1 MSLGETLNKA
11 ASTTAAAGQ
20 WVSQHMPGQ
29 GRRTQTIHHW
39 PNLMARLISK
49 HSLWLTACNGTGCSP
64 TVPQINGLT
73 WQMCE
78 ICGPSSDSVGE
89 YNSFSFIDRGKES
102 LERMREGGY
111 VWSPHLAKVLI
122 IYSSPKTVFLF
133 LTVNQKSDSVCWQ
146 ICIIP

>member
-11 ASTTAAAGQ
+11 AGTAAAAGQ

-29 GRRTQTIHHW
+29 GGGTQTIHHW

-49 HSLWLTACNGTGCSP
+49 HSLWLTVCNGTGCSP

-89 YNSFSFIDRGKES
+89 YNSFYFIDRGTES
-102 LERMREGGY
+102 LEGMRGGS
-111 VWSPHLAKVLI
+111 VWSPHLANVLI
-122 IYSSPKTVFLF
+122 IYSLPKMVFLF
-133 LTVNQKSDSVCWQ
+133 LTVNQSSGGVGWHT
-146 ICIIP
+146 CIIP